1 MKTRNWILV
10 VQKKKTQKKT
20 KTKDFNFV
28 KKKLKIGTKGLP
40 LHKKLQIN
48 K

>member
-1 MKTRNWILV
+1 MKTRNWIPV
-10 VQKKKTQKKT
+10 VQKKLNQKKT

-28 KKKLKIGTKGLP
+28 KKIKLIGTKGLP
-40 LHKKLQIN
+40 LQEKIIN